1 MGIGGAQE
9 GVLAAAA
16 LRGIGGQIQGRFI
29 VRSVEDETKIQDL
42 GVSDSK
48 KIFSCNE
55 MAYGN
60 VTFAATGIT
69 YGPML
74 EGIRIT
80 KSDVITHS
88 LVARSKT
95 GTLRYIKGHHQVS
108 DEE

>member
-1 MGIGGAQE
+1 
-9 GVLAAAA
+9 
-16 LRGIGGQIQGRFI
+16 
-29 VRSVEDETKIQDL
+29 
-42 GVSDSK
+42 
-48 KIFSCNE
+48 

-95 GTLRYIKGHHQVS
+95 GTLRYIKGLHQVS